1 MPIVGNDVW
10 IGQNVTLNR
19 GVKIGNGAVIA
30 AFSVVTKSIP
40 PFEIWGGNPAKK
52 IKDRFSEEIKESLIK
67 LEWWKYDFGQFQ
79 DLDLS
84 DVIGFIHV
92 LEENPNRFVDYSP
105 ENISAN
111 MIADSLAI

>member
-1 MPIVGNDVW
+1 MGKPRKEDQRQI
-10 IGQNVTLNR
+10 
-19 GVKIGNGAVIA
+19 
-30 AFSVVTKSIP
+30 
-40 PFEIWGGNPAKK
+40 
-52 IKDRFSEEIKESLIK
+52 SEDIKESLIK

-84 DVIGFIHV
+84 DVIGFIRV